1 MWHFA
6 TSWGMAKNV
15 RVSDAFYALVELEAR
30 LEHRSI
36 AQQLEYWAKHGMLAL
51 SAHRNSRS
59 LDAAVEAS
67 RRLDTAEVRAG
78 TRKAESLHFVPRAMV
93 RGAKLEFPKRFQRG

>member
-1 MWHFA
+1 
-6 TSWGMAKNV
+6 MAKNV

-51 SAHRNSRS
+51 GSARS
-59 LDAAVEAS
+59 SSSLQAAVEAN
-67 RRLDTAEVRAG
+67 RRLDIAEVRAG
-78 TRKAESLHFVPRAMV
+78 ERRAESLHFLPKSLAQ
-93 RGAKLEFPKRFQRG
+93 GARLEFPARFTRD